1 MKGKPGIKWW
11 LLVGLLV
18 ALVFGAAG
26 CSGNYSI
33 AYQKAIDTFAGG
45 DYVAA
50 ATAFEK
56 LKDYGEA
63 PVYAAYSRGLTLFEQ
78 GFYTEAAPYFEKS
91 QEFMYGA
98 SRYAYCNAHILE
110 ESGEFA
116 AAAEGFQ
123 ALGEFEDAMARENYC
138 KARIAEADKDYT
150 TALYGYEAAGEYSD
164 APDRLMSLQNQMYQ
178 YAIQLKEER
187 KYQQA
192 LVLFGLLGDYLSSA
206 AQAKECK
213 DFFREDLYAQGEQF
227 AAAGRVQEAY
237 DAFKGLSGYRD
248 SESWVL
254 DLGTQ
259 LGIFEETDD
268 ME

>member
-1 MKGKPGIKWW
+1 MKEKPGIKRW
-11 LLVGLLV
+11 LLVGLLA
-18 ALVFGAAG
+18 ALIWGAAG

-45 DYVAA
+45 DYAA
-50 ATAFEK
+50 AAAAFER
-56 LKDYGEA
+56 LGDYGEA
-63 PVYAAYSRGLTLFEQ
+63 PVYAAYARGLTLFEQ
-78 GFYTEAAPYFEKS
+78 GSYTEAEPYFEKS

-116 AAAEGFQ
+116 AAAESFQ
-123 ALGEFEDAMARENYC
+123 NLGEFEDALLRASYC

-150 TALYGYEAAGEYSD
+150 AALYGYEAAGEYGD
-164 APDRLMSLQNQMYQ
+164 APDRLVSLQSQMYQ

-213 DFFREDLYAQGEQF
+213 EFFREDLYGQAEQF
-227 AAAGRVQEAY
+227 AAAGRLQEAY

-248 SESWVL
+248 AESL
-254 DLGTQ
+254 ALELGAQ
-259 LGIFEETDD
+259 LGIAEETDD
-268 ME
+268 IE